1 MRNAQHGI
9 RRVTSLTRVFGLV
22 MASLIVGAIGLAQ
35 AAEDPFDSL
44 AVQRLAQRS
53 PAPDLALPSL
63 EGKTVYLKDFRGKVV
78 LLGFFTTA

>member
-1 MRNAQHGI
+1 MRHAHHDMH
-9 RRVTSLTRVFGLV
+9 RARSLTRVFGLV
-22 MASLIVGAIGLAQ
+22 MASLLVGAIGLAQ

-44 AVQRLAQRS
+44 AVQRPTQPE

-63 EGKTVYLKDFRGKVV
+63 EGKTVRLADFRGKVV